1 MTALSIQ
8 PPYPI
13 FTEFDGSPLENGFV
27 YIGTANLDPVANPI
41 AVYWDAALTVP
52 AAQPIRTLN
61 GYPSRNGTPA
71 RMYVGSACSISVRDR
86 NGVAIFYSANSL
98 EYAVD
103 ARLATATDIA
113 MGDAL
118 VAVKSTLANSQNTT
132 QHIVNEYRKVIATVD
147 FGVPSD
153 GISSATAAIQAM
165 FNACAAAG
173 NVSEIYFPEGTYL
186 LTNPRNDAQGSA
198 AVIISGLKKCCI
210 RGGKNTKFIVSAG
223 GIGASQ
229 FAMFRLENGCED
241 LEFCYFEMDGSGIV
255 NTGSGANRS
264 GSFYLANFD
273 QNNQATNLTP
283 NKRIEFHHLFIH
295 DIGGGPF
302 IMPRTAS
309 LPPAEITDG
318 IVVRDCEMKNLLNV
332 NHGVGAC
339 FVRNLEVKNNKFW
352 NDIPTVTPIDCMAVD
367 ASRGCVN
374 VTVENNWVRGF
385 CYGMKCE
392 TQTGAGPS
400 GTEVR
405 ESSRVAIINN
415 RLEEI
420 GDPASFVVGGDNTF
434 GIRANGVDVVVI
446 GNTVRPRTVGVT
458 TGGLYVGIIATNTH
472 DLSSHC
478 VAEGNRVVGCR
489 YGIIHNDT
497 TVLTRECSWDIVKN
511 RFEDCGLYG
520 ASLQGNVTFDDNIVI
535 RAGTSAVEVQ
545 TSNLTFVRRNR
556 FIDCASADNPIIPER
571 VAGIYQS
578 TVGAIGG
585 YTEFVDNTIIDTRGA
600 SAAEYGYFLRGA
612 TTYSNPMVFRPGYTI
627 GLLTATAYDSNFNI
641 VGETTIVGGI
651 NRPGPR
657 RFLSTNTPQT
667 TAPWSTLPWNVGDEA
682 TLYPPIVGSP
692 RGWRCTV
699 AGTPGTWVSLGN
711 L

>member
-13 FTEFDGSPLENGFV
+13 FTEADGSPLENGFV

-71 RMYVGSACSISVRDR
+71 RMYVASACSIAVLDRHGVSV
-86 NGVAIFYSANSL
+86 FSSANSL
-98 EYAVD
+98 DYSVD

-118 VAVKSTLANSQNTT
+118 VAVKSTLANSQSTN
-132 QHIVNEYRKVIATVD
+132 QHVVNEYRKVVATID

-165 FNACAAAG
+165 FNSCAAAG
-173 NVSEIYFPEGTYL
+173 NVSEIYFPDGTYL
-186 LTNPRNDAQGSA
+186 LTNPRNDVQGSA
-198 AVIISGLKKCCI
+198 AVVISGLKKCRI
-210 RGGKNTKFIVSAG
+210 SGGKNTKFIVNSSG
-223 GIGASQ
+223 LGASQ
-229 FAMFRLENGCED
+229 FAMFRLENGCSD

-255 NTGSGANRS
+255 TNGTGANRS

-283 NKRIEFHHLFIH
+283 NARIEFHHLYIH

-302 IMPRTAS
+302 ILPRTAS
-309 LPPAEITDG
+309 LPPAAITDN
-318 IVVRDCEMKNLLNV
+318 IVVRDCEFKNLLNV
-332 NHGVGAC
+332 NHGVSAC

-374 VTVENNWVRGF
+374 VTIENNWVRGF
-385 CYGMKCE
+385 AYGMKCE

-472 DLSSHC
+472 ELSSHC

-497 TVLTRECSWDIVKN
+497 TVSTRECSWDIVKN

-520 ASLQGNVTFDDNIVI
+520 ASLQGNVTFDDNIVL

-556 FIDCASADNPIIPER
+556 FIDCASADNPVIPER

-585 YTEFVDNTIIDTRGA
+585 YTEFVDNIIIDTRGA

-612 TTYSNPMVFRPGYTI
+612 TTFSNPMIFRPGFTT
-627 GLLTATAYDSNFNI
+627 GMLTAVAYDSNFNP
-641 VGETTIVGGI
+641 VGETTMVGGI

-657 RFLSTNTPQT
+657 RFLSTNNPQT
-667 TAPWSTLPWNVGDEA
+667 TAPWSTQPWNVGDESM
-682 TLYPPIVGSP
+682 LYPPIAGSA